1 MKKVLI
7 IGSSGAGKSTFARR
21 LGAITG
27 LEVIHLDVLH
37 WKPDWTEPDKSEWQK
52 TVENALKGDAW
63 IIDGNFGGTMEMR
76 IRAADT
82 VIFLDLPRALCVYRI
97 VKRVVT
103 YRKGT
108 RPDMAE
114 GCDEKFDWEFLKW
127 VWNYPE
133 RSRPKVEAL
142 LKSVENEKKVI
153 RLKSKREVE
162 NFFVNLESDAVKSS

>member
-1 MKKVLI
+1 
-7 IGSSGAGKSTFARR
+7 
-21 LGAITG
+21 
-27 LEVIHLDVLH
+27 
-37 WKPDWTEPDKSEWQK
+37 
-52 TVENALKGDAW
+52 
-63 IIDGNFGGTMEMR
+63 MR

-97 VKRVVT
+97 LKRVAT

-142 LKSVENEKKVI
+142 LKPVENEKKVI
-153 RLKSKREVE
+153 KISL
-162 NFFVNLESDAVKSS
+162 

>member
-1 MKKVLI
+1 
-7 IGSSGAGKSTFARR
+7 
-21 LGAITG
+21 LGALTG
-27 LEVIHLDVLH
+27 LKVIHLDVLH

-52 TVENALKGDAW
+52 TVETALKGDAW

-76 IRAADT
+76 IRASDT
-82 VIFLDLPRALCVYRI
+82 VIFLDLPRTLCVYRI
-97 VKRVVT
+97 LKRVAT

-142 LKSVENEKKVI
+142 LKPVENEKKVI

-162 NFFVNLESDAVKSS
+162 NFFVNLESDAVKST